1 MIVTFLISQQNN
13 ISRIRGCVERLCARY
28 GEKRISGNGVEYYGF
43 PGPEILA
50 EATEQELREL
60 GLGYRARYI
69 AETARTI
76 VQGEISL
83 EKIYRMRYYNR
94 AKNELMKLCGVGE
107 KVADCIC
114 LFALHHIDAFPV
126 DTHIR
131 QVLDEHY

>member
-1 MIVTFLISQQNN
+1 MTSQQNELFPG
-13 ISRIRGCVERLCARY
+13 SEDALRGLCARY

-83 EKIYRMRYYNR
+83 EKSTGCVIIIVQRMS
-94 AKNELMKLCGVGE
+94 
-107 KVADCIC
+107 
-114 LFALHHIDAFPV
+114 
-126 DTHIR
+126 
-131 QVLDEHY
+131 